1 MQPLE
6 KSAEDSI
13 IHERNRADKERQVS
27 PAMILLA
34 MVTMPTLIESIN
46 KQRVELISL
55 LSAAT

>member
-1 MQPLE
+1 MT
-6 KSAEDSI
+6 
-13 IHERNRADKERQVS
+13 
-27 PAMILLA
+27 LLA